1 MKRLLL
7 VLLTIAVGVATPQT
21 PAGQSPAGTP
31 VRKSPLADY
40 AGTWAGSFEGKTWIT
55 VQLTLQG
62 DRLSGFMQH
71 AHDLEFNDEGLLKSV
86 SDNQSTQTVQ
96 DAQVNPNGLL
106 LTTKDPDTQET
117 FRFTMKLTGESTAEI
132 KMNAMDMPPGMPKIK
147 PWKLTKAPSAPSG
160 H

>member
-7 VLLTIAVGVATPQT
+7 LLAMAVSLPGGAQT
-21 PAGQSPAGTP
+21 SPAQGP
-31 VRKSPLADY
+31 PGAPARKSPLADY
-40 AGTWAGSFEGKTWIT
+40 AGTWTGSFEGKTWIT

-132 KMNAMDMPPGMPKIK
+132 KMNAMEMPPGMPKIK
-147 PWKLTKAPSAPSG
+147 PWKLTKAAAAR
-160 H
+160 